1 MLLAYRILTFL
12 LYPFFIIIIY
22 LRKFYNKEDKLRYK
36 EKIFISEFSSN
47 NFKKKCIWIHG
58 ASIGE
63 IKSIFPIVDKLNN
76 NKFNFLITTTTLSA
90 GNLVIKKYKNNSN
103 IQHQYFPLDVKFLI
117 KKFLDV
123 WNPKLVIFVDSEIW
137 PNLILELKKRKIK
150 LALIN
155 GRITKKTFGRW
166 FFFSNS
172 AKKIF
177 NSFDLC
183 LASSRDSK
191 KYLKKL
197 NAKNLKYIGNL
208 KFSGSINL
216 NKIQNRNKNI
226 LNTTKNWCAVSTHSS
241 EEIFCLKTHMLV
253 KKKYEQLITI
263 IIPRHI
269 NRANKIKRIC
279 DRFHLSSQILNG
291 EQKILKNKEIII
303 INSFGMVPKFL
314 KYSKSVLMGK
324 SISEKFKDSGG
335 QNPIEAAKLGCK
347 VYHGS
352 NINNFKEIYKL
363 LNDYKISEIIKNETE
378 LSKKIISDLNNS
390 KIYKNKKIKTINNLG
405 NTILRKS
412 LNEINR
418 LSI

>member
-36 EKIFISEFSSN
+36 EKIFISELSSN

>member
-1 MLLAYRILTFL
+1 M
-12 LYPFFIIIIY
+12 
-22 LRKFYNKEDKLRYK
+22 
-36 EKIFISEFSSN
+36 
-47 NFKKKCIWIHG
+47 
-58 ASIGE
+58 
-63 IKSIFPIVDKLNN
+63 
-76 NKFNFLITTTTLSA
+76 
-90 GNLVIKKYKNNSN
+90 
-103 IQHQYFPLDVKFLI
+103 I

>member
-226 LNTTKNWCAVSTHSS
+226 LNKTKNWCAVSTHSS